1 MLNNVGI
8 EGTYPNIIKAI
19 FGRSTDD
26 TFLNGEKQK
35 AFPLISGRRQRC
47 TLSPLL
53 FGIVLKVL
61 VTAIRQE
68 KGINYIQNEREAV
81 KP

>member
-68 KGINYIQNEREAV
+68 KEINYIQNEREAV